1 LPLKRSRAFNLSF
14 IFHAAAAL
22 ASFTHPGHIVDYVP
36 GIRSVAALPQ
46 REIDWTSLIYRRW
59 GISPRPENKR
69 DNYNANDFLRQRITF
84 IQIWFITPAYHT
96 TIIVRIYPN
105 REHKMIDPKKI
116 EQIAR
121 QVHESMPKGIR
132 EFGEDVEKK
141 IRQTLQSQ
149 LTRLDLVSREEFDV
163 QTQVLLR
170 TREKLALLEQR
181 LNELENR
188 NVPAEVKP
196 APAIPPVDAPD
207 ANA

>member
-1 LPLKRSRAFNLSF
+1 M
-14 IFHAAAAL
+14 
-22 ASFTHPGHIVDYVP
+22 
-36 GIRSVAALPQ
+36 
-46 REIDWTSLIYRRW
+46 
-59 GISPRPENKR
+59 
-69 DNYNANDFLRQRITF
+69 ITF
-84 IQIWFITPAYHT
+84 INAFARLSFTQFWFMPAPVRT
-96 TIIVRIYPN
+96 TIGSNTYQF
-105 REHKMIDPKKI
+105 RETTMIDPKKI

-181 LNELENR
+181 LTELESR
-188 NVPAEVKP
+188 EKTAEVKP
-196 APAIPPVDAPD
+196 APAIPPVDPQE
-207 ANA
+207 